1 MDPVTARHCLRLA
14 LAWMLLLASAL
25 AGGGPLRAASAAE
38 APVVTIRGIE
48 AGLDLAP
55 FARILP
61 DPGGRMDLEAAR
73 RATGWQTTPNRL
85 LRFGYAPDMAWWAR
99 VTLTNPSARAARVVI
114 DLGTSQQDYVD
125 WYVTAPDGQVL
136 LTNQTGDRRSFATRL
151 LPYRDLV
158 LPYHLPPD
166 ATVTV
171 YLRLGTHDGLFAS
184 MPFRLYDYTG
194 FFTTSG
200 RESALLSMF
209 HGGLAALALFNLLVF
224 LVTRQGAVGLY
235 VLHLLAVLTGSV
247 SFRGFGFQYL
257 WPDLPGLSNAMTAG
271 SIILAFVTGS
281 LFVVRYVRLHRHVS
295 VATRRVVSLLMIAA
309 LSGLVPLAFG
319 QYALAVGFSLI
330 GLGLVVVVYLLNV
343 RLLFRGVREARFTVP
358 AFFALI
364 VAVALHYLEISELLP
379 PSGFRVWPLI
389 IGSSIEVM
397 LLAFGLADAMNQ
409 QRERRFAAERREEL
423 ARLHMAEIEREAS
436 HKARH
441 DELTGLLNRRAA
453 EEWLEAAVERG
464 QPVAVLHL
472 GLNDFGAVNEA
483 VGHTGGDAVL
493 RQLGRRPETA
503 MAPGEIAARLL
514 ADEFLVL
521 MPDTDQARAVIA
533 ADRIQRL
540 FAVPQQVSGTDI
552 SIACRV
558 GIVIFPV
565 DARTAEDLLRR
576 AAIAMQDAARLPR
589 RIQVYQAGRDDDH
602 RRRIALIRDLRH
614 AAEHG
619 EFRLLYQ
626 PKIRIATGTLVAAE
640 ALIRWEHPTYG
651 MISPAEFIPLAEQS
665 GATRGM
671 TRWVIGEA
679 VHRMRSWRAA
689 GLDIGLSVN
698 ISALDLDDPDLIG
711 FVGRSLEAAGIEAG
725 RLTLEVTESAIMTN
739 PERSRAILEDLRASG
754 VMISVDDFGTGYSS
768 LAHLKRLPVQE
779 LKIDQSFI
787 RDLSE
792 ASEDAVIVRSTIG
805 MSHNLGL
812 TVVAEGVESVET
824 LALLGS
830 WGCDVAQGY
839 AIARPLAAADFER
852 WVAERG
858 GAGVSG
864 ETGASGEAGA
874 TDASGDDATSEAD

>member
-1 MDPVTARHCLRLA
+1 MPRGSACHRLRLA
-14 LAWMLLLASAL
+14 LIGMLFLASLL
-25 AGGGPLRAASAAE
+25 AGGGAVRAAIAAE
-38 APVVTIRGIE
+38 APAVMTEGIG
-48 AGLDLAP
+48 AGVDLAP
-55 FARILP
+55 YTRILP
-61 DPGGRMDLEAAR
+61 DPGGGMDLEAAR
-73 RATGWQTTPNRL
+73 RATGWKATPNRV

-99 VTLTNPSARAARVVI
+99 VTLTNPSARTARVVL

-125 WYVTAPDGQVL
+125 WYVTDPEGRVL
-136 LTNQTGDRRSFATRL
+136 LANQSGDRRPFDSRL
-151 LPYRDLV
+151 MPYRDLA

-171 YLRLGTHDGLFAS
+171 YLRFDTHDGLFAM

-194 FFTTSG
+194 FFTASG
-200 RESALLSMF
+200 RESLLLSMF
-209 HGGLAALALFNLLVF
+209 HGGLAALASFNLLVF
-224 LVTRQGAVGLY
+224 LVTRQGPVGLY
-235 VLHLLAVLTGSV
+235 VLHLLAVLAGSA
-247 SFRGFGFQYL
+247 SYRGYGFQYI
-257 WPDLPGLSNAMTAG
+257 WPDLPVFGNAMTAG

-295 VATRRVVSLLMIAA
+295 MITRRAVSLLMIAA

-319 QYALAVGFSLI
+319 QYVLAVAFSLI
-330 GLGLVVVVYLLNV
+330 GLLLVVVVYLLNV
-343 RLLFRGVREARFTVP
+343 HLLFKGVREARFTVP

-364 VAVALHYLEISELLP
+364 VAVALHYLELSELLP
-379 PSGFRVWPLI
+379 ASGFRIWPLI
-389 IGSSIEVM
+389 AGSSIEVM
-397 LLAFGLADAMNQ
+397 LLAFGLADSMNQ
-409 QRERRFAAERREEL
+409 QRERRFAAERREEA

-453 EEWLEAAVERG
+453 EDWLETAVERG

-472 GLNDFGAVNEA
+472 GLSDFGAVNEA
-483 VGHTGGDAVL
+483 IGHAGGDAVL
-493 RQLGRRPETA
+493 RQLGRRLETA
-503 MAPGEIAARLL
+503 LAPGEIAARLL

-521 MPDTDQARAVIA
+521 MPGTDQARAMIA

-540 FAVPQQVSGTDI
+540 FAVPQQVGGTDM

-558 GIVIFPV
+558 GIVIHPD

-589 RIQVYQAGRDDDH
+589 RIQLYQAGRDDDH

-626 PKIRIATGTLVAAE
+626 PKIHVATGRLVAAE
-640 ALIRWEHPTYG
+640 ALIRWQHPTYG

-665 GATRGM
+665 GATSGM
-671 TRWVIGEA
+671 TRWVIREA
-679 VHRMRSWRAA
+679 VHRMRSWRLA

-698 ISALDLDDPDLIG
+698 ISALDLDDPDLVG
-711 FVGRSLEAAGIEAG
+711 FVGRSLEAEGIAGG
-725 RLTLEVTESAIMTN
+725 RLTLEVTESAIMTD
-739 PERSRAILEDLRASG
+739 PDRSRAVLEGLRLSG
-754 VMISVDDFGTGYSS
+754 VTISVDDFGTGYSS

-787 RDLSE
+787 RDLSA

-812 TVVAEGVESVET
+812 SVVAEGVESEEILT
-824 LALLGS
+824 LLGS

-839 AIARPLAAADFER
+839 AIARPMDAADFER
-852 WVAERG
+852 W
-858 GAGVSG
+858 AGHRMAAAREQAAAADLTRVRTVPG
-864 ETGASGEAGA
+864 DQASQPG
-874 TDASGDDATSEAD
+874 